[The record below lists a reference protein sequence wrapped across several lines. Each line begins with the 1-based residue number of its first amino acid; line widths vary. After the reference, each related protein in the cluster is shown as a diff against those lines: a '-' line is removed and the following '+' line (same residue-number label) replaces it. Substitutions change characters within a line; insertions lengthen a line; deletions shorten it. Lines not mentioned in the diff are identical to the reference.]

1 MEDLEKFNLS
11 EEEIIAVTMI
21 LDELQGN
28 IWEFIGE
35 AEKRGAKVVSF
46 LPFGKAVISILQHG
60 GEKAIQILS
69 KPELESKLW
78 NFINENG
85 EITRLLGFDYIG
97 TEKDYYITQKGSLQS
112 KFGFMDFYDEAG
124 ALLGMDLDDEIV
136 TFQYGNREY
145 RIELWKGNYGFGNAF
160 GGEFGI
166 YYRDISDALANPY
179 AEDSQQSRY
188 TLYHCLNDEEQ
199 FRTVQLIYDKNDDD
213 KPLLEND
220 TSIYSENNGET
231 LLEIFQ

>member
-1 MEDLEKFNLS
+1 MVPKLFLFYLLEKRLF
-11 EEEIIAVTMI
+11 
-21 LDELQGN
+21 
-28 IWEFIGE
+28 
-35 AEKRGAKVVSF
+35 
-46 LPFGKAVISILQHG
+46 SILQHG

-145 RIELWKGNYGFGNAF
+145 RIELWKGNYGFGNCF
-160 GGEFGI
+160 WRGI
-166 YYRDISDALANPY
+166 WN
-179 AEDSQQSRY
+179 
-188 TLYHCLNDEEQ
+188 
-199 FRTVQLIYDKNDDD
+199 
-213 KPLLEND
+213 LL
-220 TSIYSENNGET
+220 
-231 LLEIFQ
+231 